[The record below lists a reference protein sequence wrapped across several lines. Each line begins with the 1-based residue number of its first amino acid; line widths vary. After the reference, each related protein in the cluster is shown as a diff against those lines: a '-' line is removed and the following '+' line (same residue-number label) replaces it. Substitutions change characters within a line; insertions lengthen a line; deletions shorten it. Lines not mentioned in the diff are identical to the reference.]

1 MIQLISNRMDEIIS
15 LCKKHKVKAISVF
28 GSAARNAMTDSSD
41 IDLLVEFSE
50 DIDLLDYADNY
61 FSFLESLE
69 QITGRKIDLL
79 SVNGIRN
86 PVLKEEINRSK
97 IDLYAAQGFEIP
109 VGH

>member
-1 MIQLISNRMDEIIS
+1 MVEVLFNRIDEIVS

-28 GSAARNAMTDSSD
+28 GSAARNAMTASSD
-41 IDLLVEFSE
+41 IDFLVQFSE
-50 DIDLLDYADNY
+50 EIDVLDYADNY

-79 SVNGIRN
+79 SVNALRN

-97 IDLYAAQGFEIP
+97 IDLYAA
-109 VGH
+109 